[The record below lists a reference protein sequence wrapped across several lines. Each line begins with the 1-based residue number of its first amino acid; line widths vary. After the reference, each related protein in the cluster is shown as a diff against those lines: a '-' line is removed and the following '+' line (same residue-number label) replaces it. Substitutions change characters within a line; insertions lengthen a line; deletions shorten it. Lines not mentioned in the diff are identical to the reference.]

1 MFMLPEK
8 LFEKPYNKI
17 SSDAKIIFMI
27 HLQDLSNEEK
37 YENLGSCKKYYNRP
51 LRTSFNEIVN
61 MTNLKSTD
69 VHDAIFELRKIG
81 LCTKDDFTWD

>member
-1 MFMLPEK
+1 MFMIPEK
-8 LFEKPYNKI
+8 LFERPYNEM
-17 SSDAKIIFMI
+17 SSDAKIIFLI
-27 HLQDLSNEEK
+27 HLQDLANEDR
-37 YENLGSCKKYYNRP
+37 YADLGSCKKYYKQPR
-51 LRTSFNEIVN
+51 RTSFNEIVN